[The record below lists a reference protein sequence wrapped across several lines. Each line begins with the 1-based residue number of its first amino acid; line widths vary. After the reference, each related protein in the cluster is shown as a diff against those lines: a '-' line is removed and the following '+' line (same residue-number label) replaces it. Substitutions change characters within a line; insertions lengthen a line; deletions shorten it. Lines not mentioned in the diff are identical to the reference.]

1 MPFLEFVDSVI
12 VRNLNADPEAWLLCP
27 GTFEMAFLMAAILE
41 RL

>member
-1 MPFLEFVDSVI
+1 MPFVAFVDSVI
-12 VRNLNADPEAWLLCP
+12 LRNLTADPEGWLLCP